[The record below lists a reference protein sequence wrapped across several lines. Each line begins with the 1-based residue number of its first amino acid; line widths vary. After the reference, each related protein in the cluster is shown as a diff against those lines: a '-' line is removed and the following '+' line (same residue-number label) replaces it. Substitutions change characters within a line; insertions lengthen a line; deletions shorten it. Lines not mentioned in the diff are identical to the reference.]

1 MKPEPRVRTVGSKVT
16 EDEYA
21 ALEQL
26 AQAQGQT
33 LSEWSRKVLLEKL
46 NPLLASPTEELLLA
60 EVLASRT
67 IVMNLMY
74 AVIRGEVP
82 NAAKFQ
88 SLIEQA
94 DAEKFRRAIERL
106 KDHAGKAANGPW
118 PTNGTKPKV
127 ATAGRADGPPGP
139 ST

>member
-1 MKPEPRVRTVGSKVT
+1 MKPEARVRTVGSKVT

-46 NPLLASPTEELLLA
+46 TPILASPTEELLLA

-74 AVIRGEVP
+74 ALIRGEVP

-88 SLIEQA
+88 TLIERA
-94 DAEKFRRAIERL
+94 DAEKFTRAMERL
-106 KDHAGKAANGPW
+106 KDQAGKAANGD
-118 PTNGTKPKV
+118 
-127 ATAGRADGPPGP
+127 GRRMEPG
-139 ST
+139 